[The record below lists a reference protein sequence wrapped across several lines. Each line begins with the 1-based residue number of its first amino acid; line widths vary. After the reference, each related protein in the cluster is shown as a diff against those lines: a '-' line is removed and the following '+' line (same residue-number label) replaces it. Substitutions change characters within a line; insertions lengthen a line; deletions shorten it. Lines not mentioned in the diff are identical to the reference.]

1 MLTSERV
8 LKYNMEINKA
18 ADPKTLTKSTN
29 NIPILQ
35 YKYQHYTSHQELL
48 GKS

>member
-8 LKYNMEINKA
+8 LEYDNMEINKA
-18 ADPKTLTKSTN
+18 ADPETLTKSTN
-29 NIPILQ
+29 NIPNLQ

-48 GKS
+48 C